1 MEKALLVVLVVVTH
15 YRGGEEK
22 TYEKMGGEIF
32 LKLVETGC
40 IEAVNKKHRLVADTY
55 KMNPFIRSAMIE
67 FAKEARFFDFD
78 KKGNPTADFSNCHR
92 ACLALNDP
100 SQKLLRT
107 GSRSDGSPLDHEKLQ
122 TIFNVNEPYPDFFKL
137 EWFSKL
143 KNVKVL
149 YLGRWKNSASH
160 HIEVESGEF
169 LKGLRSMKFLRFF
182 SLQGISR
189 ITKLPDSVCKLSS
202 LRILDLRACHNLE
215 LLPDGIGSL
224 KQLTHLDISECYL
237 LEYIPK
243 GIALLSELLV
253 LKGFVVGD
261 RISADSCTLGELLKL
276 SKLRKLSI
284 YTNVEDF
291 PTDVEVSTIRQVKK
305 LQKLTIVWGGG
316 VDRHAK
322 QLTKSTFSEGRHPA
336 GCCHLRERKCFTRK
350 LLKAATFKQGLR
362 PEIPEEFKELEKL
375 DLQCYPKMT
384 APSWLIPDKLAKLK
398 KLYIRGG
405 ELQNLGQFKKNDK
418 WKVEILRLKFLSNL
432 KMDWN
437 EIRASFPDLF
447 YLEKFNCP
455 KLTLFPCDEN
465 GLWLKPLNDR

>member
-1 MEKALLVVLVVVTH
+1 
-15 YRGGEEK
+15 
-22 TYEKMGGEIF
+22 MGDEIF
-32 LKLVETGC
+32 LKLVKTGC

-55 KMNPFIRSAMIE
+55 KMNPFICSAMIE

-78 KKGNPTADFSNCHR
+78 EKGNPTADFSNCHR
-92 ACLALNDP
+92 ACLVLNDS

-160 HIEVESGEF
+160 HIEVEGGEF
-169 LKGLRSMKFLRFF
+169 LKG
-182 SLQGISR
+182 LQGISR
-189 ITKLPDSVCKLSS
+189 ITKLPDSVFKLSS

-243 GIALLSELLV
+243 GITLLSELLV

-261 RISADSCTLGELLKL
+261 RISANSCTLDG
-276 SKLRKLSI
+276 
-284 YTNVEDF
+284 
-291 PTDVEVSTIRQVKK
+291 
-305 LQKLTIVWGGG
+305 
-316 VDRHAK
+316 HAK
-322 QLTKSTFSEGRHPA
+322 QLTESTFSEGRHPA
-336 GCCHLRERKCFTRK
+336 GCCHLRARKRFTRK

-375 DLQCYPKMT
+375 DLQCYPQMT

-432 KMDWN
+432 KMDWS
-437 EIRASFPDLF
+437 EI
-447 YLEKFNCP
+447 
-455 KLTLFPCDEN
+455 
-465 GLWLKPLNDR
+465 